1 MTRRGRTL
9 LLNWTKTGAIV
20 GRRRLPAGTPFH
32 VSASSDRPFPYSSV
46 DYPAFTK
53 KYNPRYLV
61 KVNGVFA
68 GTSNHTGSFPRV
80 EVHVK
85 DGYVK
90 EVKGGGDYG
99 ELWREFLKYPKIN
112 ELTYPFHDQP
122 GYCGFTKP
130 AWARIQNSLDGRM
143 KTWKGRTLRNEI
155 MPG

>member
-1 MTRRGRTL
+1 GR
-9 LLNWTKTGAIV
+9 
-20 GRRRLPAGTPFH
+20 
-32 VSASSDRPFPYSSV
+32 FPYSSV

-68 GTSNHTGSFPRV
+68 GTSNHTGSYPRI

-90 EVKGGGDYG
+90 EVEGGGIYG

-112 ELTYPFHDQP
+112 ELTYPYHDRVT
-122 GYCGFTKP
+122 GGSTKP
-130 AWARIQNSLDGRM
+130 VWGPIRSSSSGPTR
-143 KTWKGRTLRNEI
+143 TWKVTISRSATTLA
-155 MPG
+155 